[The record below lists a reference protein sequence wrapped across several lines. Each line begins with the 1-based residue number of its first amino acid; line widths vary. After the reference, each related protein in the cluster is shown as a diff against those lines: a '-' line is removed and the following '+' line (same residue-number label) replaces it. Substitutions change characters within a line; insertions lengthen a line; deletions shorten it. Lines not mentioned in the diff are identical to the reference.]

1 MLNRRD
7 EQTMMDLILKIAKND
22 ERIRAVILNGS
33 RTSPSATKD
42 IFQDYDIVYVVNT
55 AVATFVNDKQWIKQF
70 GELLI
75 MQTPDEMDGNWEKN
89 KCAYGYLLQFKDWNR
104 IDLTVL
110 HVSKLASMHKDSQS
124 IILLDK
130 DHLIGEL
137 APPSDKDYL
146 PQPPTEK
153 QFTDCCNEFLWVST
167 YVAKGI
173 WRKELTYTKYMS
185 EQIVKEEL
193 IKLLTWY
200 AGIKS
205 NFEKT
210 IGKCGKHLEKNIEPE
225 IWNQFVKTYTDAGY
239 THMWNGLFM
248 MCEVFNSIA
257 LKISSHYK
265 YPYNEQEYKDVV
277 AYLKSV
283 KDSMRK
289 RSK

>member
-1 MLNRRD
+1 MN
-7 EQTMMDLILKIAKND
+7 
-22 ERIRAVILNGS
+22 
-33 RTSPSATKD
+33 
-42 IFQDYDIVYVVNT
+42 IFQDFDIMYVVNT
-55 AVATFVNDKQWIKQF
+55 DVSTFVNNKQWIKQF

-89 KCAYGYLLQFKDWNR
+89 KYAYAYLLQFKDWNR

-110 HVSKLASMHKDSQS
+110 HESKFASMRKDSQS
-124 IILLDK
+124 ILLLDK
-130 DHLIGEL
+130 DNLIGEL
-137 APPSDKDYL
+137 APSSDKDYL

-153 QFTDCCNEFLWVST
+153 QFADCCNEFLWVST

-173 WRKELTYTKYMS
+173 WRKELTYSKYMS

-205 NFEKT
+205 NFEKS
-210 IGKCGKHLEKNIEPE
+210 IGKCGKYLEKYIEPE
-225 IWNQFVKTYTDAGY
+225 IWCQFVKTYTDADY
-239 THMWNGLFM
+239 THMWDGLLL
-248 MCEVFNSIA
+248 MCKVFNSIA

-283 KDSMRK
+283 KDSMCNK
-289 RSK
+289 IK